1 MQKHG
6 LDGCWKVRPL
16 LDGNAILKSLE
27 LPRGPIIGTYLE
39 EQVKRMM
46 LHPDGLK
53 DECELHLKEV
63 RKRDIEEIV
72 ANGDGD
78 GDICMDGS
86 GIQETSQGSPCSKN
100 AHIG

>member
-1 MQKHG
+1 
-6 LDGCWKVRPL
+6 
-16 LDGNAILKSLE
+16 
-27 LPRGPIIGTYLE
+27 
-39 EQVKRMM
+39 VKWML
-46 LHPDGLK
+46 LHPDGSK